1 MSKKKIT
8 YSNSID
14 ELEAIIKEIN
24 ENKISIDHLQD
35 KVKRAKELVEW
46 CSNKLRTTQS
56 EIENT

>member
-8 YSNSID
+8 YSNSIE